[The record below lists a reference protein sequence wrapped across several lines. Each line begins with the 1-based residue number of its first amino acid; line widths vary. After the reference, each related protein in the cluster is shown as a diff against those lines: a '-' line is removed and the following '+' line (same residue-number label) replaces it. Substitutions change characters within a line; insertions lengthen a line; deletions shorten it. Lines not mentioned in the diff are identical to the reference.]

1 MKVFIKGE
9 AIDYKGKHTTEAM
22 IDFIMELHMA
32 RLLMVPKIADARPPA
47 VIVSGVDSNSNLQ
60 ALPALFPRYPIY
72 YTQEI

>member
-1 MKVFIKGE
+1 
-9 AIDYKGKHTTEAM
+9 M

-32 RLLMVPKIADARPPA
+32 RLLVVPKIADARPPA